1 MRKKESEVHLTY
13 GIAVTPYV
21 ITKLAC
27 SRVDDDGRSLLRFL
41 LSDCRRMS

>member
-27 SRVDDDGRSLLRFL
+27 SRVDDDGPFVTSLPPF
-41 LSDCRRMS
+41 

>member
-21 ITKLAC
+21 INTLLAVE
-27 SRVDDDGRSLLRFL
+27 SMTMARSLLRFL
-41 LSDCRRMS
+41 LSDCRTMS